1 MKSISLS
8 HGIAIGAA
16 AAALFAAAMPA
27 AAATALF
34 DFENQ
39 PIFTETPFTLTTG
52 NVSATFTGPADV
64 DPGAFGI
71 SSNFLT
77 PTGFQYQL
85 MQGDFL
91 TIGSAFGASGSA
103 LTITFSAPVTA
114 FSVNFAIDDPV
125 AASTFSIATGAGGV
139 ASSGGALSG
148 GFRYPEGTLSFAG
161 SAFTSVTFRS
171 TAIDFQIDNLQVTTA
186 PVPEPASLLLI
197 GAGLPLLALVR
208 RRKTRRAATV

>member
-1 MKSISLS
+1 MKPFSLS
-8 HGIAIGAA
+8 RGIAIGAVA
-16 AAALFAAAMPA
+16 AASFAAAMPA
-27 AAATALF
+27 AASTALF

-52 NVSATFTGPADV
+52 HVSATFSGPADV
-64 DPGAFGI
+64 EPGAFGI

-77 PTGFQYQL
+77 PTGFQYQR

-114 FSVNFAIDDPV
+114 FSVNFAIDDPA
-125 AASTFSIATGAGGV
+125 AASIFSVATSAGGA

-148 GFRYPEGTLSFAG
+148 GFRYPEGTLSFTGA
-161 SAFTSVTFRS
+161 AFNSVTFQS

-186 PVPEPASLLLI
+186 PVPEPSSLLLI
-197 GAGLPLLALVR
+197 GAGLPVLGLIR
-208 RRKTRRAATV
+208 RRTRHAATV